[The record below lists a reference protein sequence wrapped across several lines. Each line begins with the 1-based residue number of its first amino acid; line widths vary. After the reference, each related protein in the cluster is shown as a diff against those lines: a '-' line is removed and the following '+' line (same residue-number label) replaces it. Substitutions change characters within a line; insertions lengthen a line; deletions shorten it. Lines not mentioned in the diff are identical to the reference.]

1 MEEMIRHII
10 REELLSALREEE
22 LETSPFTPEEE
33 KFLAKFVE
41 LGTTSLGIIYAPNE
55 IGMREFLGRSGVDLN
70 LNMQILQ
77 NLLKDKVISIVPYG
91 G

>member
-33 KFLAKFVE
+33 KFLAKFY
-41 LGTTSLGIIYAPNE
+41 T
-55 IGMREFLGRSGVDLN
+55 
-70 LNMQILQ
+70 
-77 NLLKDKVISIVPYG
+77 
-91 G
+91 